1 MENADAGNMVEM
13 QLLLAANPEERE
25 RRIAEQVAK
34 AKAAV
39 LERATKRANLD
50 LQNYIKAQHAS
61 GSDLEKSSKG
71 SPTEVERTSKH
82 LESVRNEIEE
92 LLTEREAIKEREAA
106 GIMKSNDSWLHVQLS
121 ASCVPDVSNS
131 TTPVKLMCRL
141 VLH

>member
-61 GSDLEKSSKG
+61 GSDLEK
-71 SPTEVERTSKH
+71 R
-82 LESVRNEIEE
+82 
-92 LLTEREAIKEREAA
+92 AA
-106 GIMKSNDSWLHVQLS
+106 KDCLPGG
-121 ASCVPDVSNS
+121 
-131 TTPVKLMCRL
+131 RG
-141 VLH
+141 